1 MKRLLLL
8 AALVLGLQGCALTD
22 AELDVSHDPAKV
34 NQGPISDS
42 EPRVIMVA
50 GLADAREDQA
60 RIGYKK
66 NGFGQ
71 NTADITT
78 QKPVTEIIQQALDH
92 AIVSN
97 GHTIGPGGIVVSG
110 KVNQFWMDVDVNF
123 THIEIICN
131 IETDLL
137 FKDSTLDA
145 VFYTNT
151 YRGSYREKKQ
161 VGTESNYQAVI
172 EGAVNAL
179 LDDVVFDEDLA
190 EALRGH

>member
-1 MKRLLLL
+1 MKRLLIL
-8 AALVLGLQGCALTD
+8 AAILFGLQGCALTD
-22 AELDVSHDPAKV
+22 AELDISHDPNVV
-34 NQGPISDS
+34 NEGPISEAES
-42 EPRVIMVA
+42 RVVMVT
-50 GLADAREDQA
+50 GLEDAREDKA

-78 QKPVTEIIQQALDH
+78 LEPVTDIIQQAFDH

-97 GHTIGPGGIVVSG
+97 GHTIGPDGILVSG
-110 KVNQFWMDVDVNF
+110 KVNQFWMDVDINF
-123 THIEIICN
+123 SHIEIICN

-137 FKDSTLDA
+137 FKDATLDA

-161 VGTESNYQAVI
+161 MGTESNYESVI
-172 EGAVNAL
+172 EGALQAL
-179 LDDVVFDEDLA
+179 IDEITFDEGLA
-190 EALRGH
+190 EALTGH